1 MIKEKPLILLVDDD
15 DLVLSTTQMAL
26 SDQDYEFITANN
38 GKEALQLTFDK
49 NPSLVITDVT
59 MPVMNGLELC
69 RSIKENYE
77 TRLISVIVVTAYD
90 SLEDK
95 IEAIKAGADEFIS
108 KPYNIIELKVRIKA
122 LLRFKELTDK
132 LEDFSK
138 VISSLAKAIDARD
151 PYTRGHSYR
160 VSYIAMEIAK
170 NLSLSDKAINEIS
183 EAGLLHDIGKIGIE
197 ESILNK
203 PSKLTPREIKTMQTH
218 PIIGEDILKPLKST
232 QNFRSIIRSHHEK
245 LNGSGYPDGLKGD
258 QILISVRIISISDIF
273 DAMRSDRPYR
283 KGMSCDKTLSII
295 EDEVKNNYWDKEVF
309 KVIRNISHNENIASL
324 YL

>member
-1 MIKEKPLILLVDDD
+1 MNKEKSLILLVDDD

-38 GKEALQLTFDK
+38 GKDALQLTFDK

-59 MPVMNGLELC
+59 MPIMNGLELC

-90 SLEDK
+90 ALEDK

-122 LLRFKELTDK
+122 LLRFKKLTDK

-138 VISSLAKAIDARD
+138 VISALAKAIDARD

-160 VSYIAMEIAK
+160 VSYISMEIA
-170 NLSLSDKAINEIS
+170 NILSLSDNAVDEIG

-203 PSKLTPREIKTMQTH
+203 SSILTPKEIKTMQTH
-218 PIIGEDILKPLKST
+218 PIIGENILKPLKST

-245 LNGSGYPDGLKGD
+245 LNGSGYPDGLKDD

-283 KGMSCDKTLSII
+283 KGMSLVKTLSII
-295 EDEVKNNYWDKEVF
+295 EDEVNKNYWDREVF
-309 KVIRNISHNENIASL
+309 KVMQNISNKENITSL
-324 YL
+324 Y